1 MQSHYK
7 YGEMF
12 CDSILTSYRIY
23 GDPASQLMP
32 LIILHGGP
40 SGGFDYLLNYHELS
54 DDGRMVIFTINMVVV
69 VRHIFRWRMPHSGQ

>member
-32 LIILHGGP
+32 LIIL
-40 SGGFDYLLNYHELS
+40 
-54 DDGRMVIFTINMVVV
+54 
-69 VRHIFRWRMPHSGQ
+69 